1 MEEKMI
7 VLWTF
12 ENEEKLNKFK
22 DILKNN
28 DIEYEIQS
36 KNKQDSKDSGLV
48 IAVIKNDYVKAKKLL
63 MRHRKRK
70 TSADYH

>member
-12 ENEEKLNKFK
+12 ENEAKLNKFK

-28 DIEYEIQS
+28 AIEYEIQS

-48 IAVIKNDYVKAKKLL
+48 IAVIENDYVKAKKLL